1 MWWHRL
7 HIQDQAFIYY
17 TPRDKYYP
25 DFVTL
30 DSDGVHWIIEGK
42 DERGRLNDT
51 VQAKRKA
58 AEALVRKLVAHP
70 DYVGKT

>member
-1 MWWHRL
+1 M
-7 HIQDQAFIYY
+7 
-17 TPRDKYYP
+17 
-25 DFVTL
+25 TL